1 MKEKIII
8 FIIGLLLG
16 AVISTGAFYVYTTTA
31 NKCDNSTNQT
41 MQMPSGNP
49 PQMPNGDNNSNSSN
63 NNGQPP
69 EMPSGENNSNN
80 NGQPPQQNNNN
91 SNNNT

>member
-49 PQMPNGDNNSNSSN
+49 P
-63 NNGQPP
+63 
-69 EMPSGENNSNN
+69 EMPSGENNSNSN
-80 NGQPPQQNNNN
+80 NNNQSTQQNNND
-91 SNNNT
+91 SNNHTYYKLKKGV

>member
-8 FIIGLLLG
+8 FLIGLLAG
-16 AVISTGAFYVYTTTA
+16 AVISTGVFYVYTTTA

-49 PQMPNGDNNSNSSN
+49 PQMPSGDNNSNSNN

-69 EMPSGENNSNN
+69 EKPSDN
-80 NGQPPQQNNNN
+80 NNNN
-91 SNNNT
+91 SNSNNNSTENSN

>member
-49 PQMPNGDNNSNSSN
+49 PEMPSGDNNSNSN
-63 NNGQPP
+63 NNNQ
-69 EMPSGENNSNN
+69 ST
-80 NGQPPQQNNNN
+80 QQNNND

>member
-8 FIIGLLLG
+8 VIIGLLLG

-49 PQMPNGDNNSNSSN
+49 PEMPSGDNNSNSN
-63 NNGQPP
+63 NNNQ
-69 EMPSGENNSNN
+69 ST
-80 NGQPPQQNNNN
+80 QQNNND

>member
-8 FIIGLLLG
+8 FLIGLLSG

-41 MQMPSGNP
+41 MQMPGGQP

-69 EMPSGENNSNN
+69 ERPSGENDSNN
-80 NGQPPQQNNNN
+80 NGQPSQQNNNN
-91 SNNNT
+91 SNDNA